1 MSRQE
6 MLLHTLVELADTLV
20 EDFDVVDLLTNLT
33 DRCVDAFDIRAAGI
47 MLAAPM
53 GADLRVIASSSDTM
67 RDLELLELQAGE
79 GPCLDAYRSGE
90 TVLASDLHRE
100 THRWPRFVPA
110 ALAAGFTSVNAI
122 PMRHRGVT
130 IGGLNLFGADS
141 GSMTDPE
148 LAAARAFADVAT
160 IAILQHRATVDAKV
174 LNDQL
179 TLALNTRITLEQAKG
194 MLAER
199 AGIDIDT
206 AFTRLRQHARDH
218 NMRLVDVA
226 QAVLDGTM
234 FVH

>member
-1 MSRQE
+1 MSREE
-6 MLLHTLVELADTLV
+6 MLLHTMVELADSLV
-20 EDFDVVDLLTNLT
+20 EDFDVVDLLTSLT

-47 MLAAPM
+47 MLAAPI
-53 GADLRVIASSSDTM
+53 GAELRVIASSSDAM

-90 TVLASDLHRE
+90 PVVARDLYEE
-100 THRWPRFVPA
+100 TRRWPRFVPA
-110 ALAAGFTSVNAI
+110 ALRAGFSSVNAI

-130 IGGLNLFGADS
+130 IGGLNLFGAEV

-160 IAILQHRATVDAKV
+160 IAILQHRANIDAKV

-179 TLALNTRITLEQAKG
+179 TLALNSRITLEQAKG

-218 NMRLVDVA
+218 NLRLVDVA
-226 QAVLDGTM
+226 QSVLAGTLSIR
-234 FVH
+234 